1 MNPQQVYKSILNSA
15 IQKAFKKN
23 LPLILD
29 DAIAYLEE
37 HDWQV
42 KERRKRSKKPS
53 PSKNIA
59 DLEKR
64 TDKKLSKTAEK
75 MKTKPYLNLN
85 TNRVHSASKQIKE
98 KYPDHKFG
106 HLIQGNTRVWVCGT
120 PGHLDTTIS
129 ELTEN
134 DEKAPVT
141 FEQFS
146 KIESISEEDEVEEPE
161 EDEVEEPKNAV
172 EEPENEVE
180 EPKNAVDEPENE
192 IEEPKNAVDEPEN
205 EVEEPKNDFV
215 NQSLSD
221 LSDNDNDDLDE
232 IYKIIDLP
240 EEEVP
245 PPVVGSS
252 SPQETE
258 KSPPQIPNPIPLF
271 LEGTPPPTSKKLKR
285 RKRKKGKKPLKTV
298 ENEGSGIVL

>member
-1 MNPQQVYKSILNSA
+1 MNSQQVYKSVLNSA

-23 LPLILD
+23 LHLILD

-64 TDKKLSKTAEK
+64 TDKNLSKTADK

-98 KYPDHKFG
+98 KYPELQFG
-106 HLIQGNTRVWVCGT
+106 HLIQGKTRVWVCGT
-120 PGHLDTTIS
+120 PGHLQTTIS

-134 DEKAPVT
+134 DEKTPAI

-146 KIESISEEDEVEEPE
+146 KIEPIPE
-161 EDEVEEPKNAV
+161 EDEVEKPEDEV

-180 EPKNAVDEPENE
+180 K
-192 IEEPKNAVDEPEN
+192 PEN
-205 EVEEPKNDFV
+205 EVEKPENEVEKPEDEVEKPENEVEKPENDFV

-221 LSDNDNDDLDE
+221 LSDNDNDNLNE

-240 EEEVP
+240 ENEVP

-252 SPQETE
+252 SPQET
-258 KSPPQIPNPIPLF
+258 KNSPPQIPNSIPLF
-271 LEGTPPPTSKKLKR
+271 LEGTPPSTSKKLKR
-285 RKRKKGKKPLKTV
+285 RKRKKGKKSLKTV
-298 ENEGSGIVL
+298 ENEDSGIVL

>member
-1 MNPQQVYKSILNSA
+1 MNSQQVYKSVLNSA

-23 LPLILD
+23 LPLILE
-29 DAIAYLEE
+29 DAIKYLEE

-64 TDKKLSKTAEK
+64 TDKNLSKTAEK
-75 MKTKPYLNLN
+75 MKTKPYLNVN

-98 KYPDHKFG
+98 KYPELQFG
-106 HLIQGNTRVWVCGT
+106 RLIQGNTRVWVCGT
-120 PGHLDTTIS
+120 PGHLETTRS

-134 DEKAPVT
+134 DEKTPAI

-146 KIESISEEDEVEEPE
+146 KIEPIPE
-161 EDEVEEPKNAV
+161 EDEVEEPKDAV

-180 EPKNAVDEPENE
+180 ESEN
-192 IEEPKNAVDEPEN
+192 N
-205 EVEEPKNDFV
+205 FV

-221 LSDNDNDDLDE
+221 LSDNDNDNLDE
-232 IYKIIDLP
+232 IYNMIDLP
-240 EEEVP
+240 EDEVP
-245 PPVVGSS
+245 PPVMGSS
-252 SPQETE
+252 PPQEME
-258 KSPPQIPNPIPLF
+258 KSPPQIPNSIPLF
-271 LEGTPPPTSKKLKR
+271 LEGTPPSSTSKKLKR
-285 RKRKKGKKPLKTV
+285 RKRKKGKKSLKTV

>member
-37 HDWQV
+37 HDWEV

-146 KIESISEEDEVEEPE
+146 KIESISEEDEVEEP
-161 EDEVEEPKNAV
+161 KNAV
-172 EEPENEVE
+172 EEPEEDEV
-180 EPKNAVDEPENE
+180 
-192 IEEPKNAVDEPEN
+192 EEPKNAVDEPEN

>member
-15 IQKAFKKN
+15 IQKALKN
-23 LPLILD
+23 NIPQILE
-29 DAIAYLEE
+29 DAIKYLEE

-64 TDKKLSKTAEK
+64 TDKNLSKTAEK

-146 KIESISEEDEVEEPE
+146 KIESISEEDEVEEP
-161 EDEVEEPKNAV
+161 KNAV
-172 EEPENEVE
+172 EEPEEDEV
-180 EPKNAVDEPENE
+180 
-192 IEEPKNAVDEPEN
+192 EEPKNAVDEPEN

-285 RKRKKGKKPLKTV
+285 RKRKKVKKSLKTV

>member
-1 MNPQQVYKSILNSA
+1 MNPQQVYKSVLNSA

-37 HDWQV
+37 HDWEV

-146 KIESISEEDEVEEPE
+146 KIESISEEDEVEEP
-161 EDEVEEPKNAV
+161 KNAV
-172 EEPENEVE
+172 EEPEEDEV
-180 EPKNAVDEPENE
+180 
-192 IEEPKNAVDEPEN
+192 EEPKNAVDEPEN

-285 RKRKKGKKPLKTV
+285 RKRKKVKKSLKTV